1 MSTDRDMYGA
11 VEEEIRARKQG
22 NSYILTTTKG
32 TIGKITYT
40 LVDVDTWV
48 IDHTYVDGEYRGR
61 DLGKQL
67 LGFVVDEAREKG
79 RKIIPS
85 CSYALAQFKR
95 NSAYEDVWE
104 KTNTE
109 YSDTYSSGGTGTT
122 SGNMRE

>member
-85 CSYALAQFKR
+85 CS
-95 NSAYEDVWE
+95 
-104 KTNTE
+104 
-109 YSDTYSSGGTGTT
+109 
-122 SGNMRE
+122 